1 MSDKDYYNADDKD
14 SKEKREK
21 YEVHVA
27 RMLQFIG
34 ESPAKAKESAKQILA
49 LEVEMSAPRLDR
61 VERRDRRKQY
71 NPTAVAD
78 LKKNT
83 P

>member
-1 MSDKDYYNADDKD
+1 
-14 SKEKREK
+14 
-21 YEVHVA
+21 
-27 RMLQFIG
+27 MLQYIG

-49 LEVEMSAPRLDR
+49 LEIELSAPRLDR

-78 LKKNT
+78 LTAQNWLPAASSIMTTDTVPKIR
-83 P
+83 